1 MLEDRL
7 SCDLSTAPSLTEW
20 PHLPRLNLESKL
32 QELSLYECDIELS
45 HPGKE
50 IAQKF
55 KEKPS
60 LPGVILTE
68 QGELKGMISRRRF
81 FEHLSRPYGLELFWN
96 RPITCLYRFIGT
108 DYLIF
113 PSETLITDAVHN
125 TLHHSRQRSPELL
138 YEPIVVEMQPRV
150 YRLLD
155 VHQLL
160 LAQSEIHRLATKLL
174 DETRQQLESA
184 NQELQR
190 LATLDGLTHLAN
202 RRRFDEYLN
211 QEWQRLQRA
220 RASLSLILC
229 DIDFFKHYNDAC
241 GHLAGDDCLRKI
253 AGAIQNAARRST
265 DLVARYGGEEFAV
278 VLPDTDAKGGIHV
291 AKKIRENVRGL
302 QLPHPQSPVSP
313 YVSISLGVASMVPD
327 RDSSPLQLIAAADL
341 ALYKAKQEGRDRFV
355 FNSF

>member
-1 MLEDRL
+1 MLDRL
-7 SCDLSTAPSLTEW
+7 ICDLSTAPGLTEC
-20 PHLPRLNLESKL
+20 LPPLSLESKL
-32 QELSLYECDIELS
+32 RELSLCECDIELS

-55 KEKPS
+55 KENPL

-68 QGELKGMISRRRF
+68 QGELAGMISRRRF

-96 RPITCLYRFIGT
+96 RPLTCLYRFIRT
-108 DYLIF
+108 EILIF
-113 PSETLITDAVHN
+113 SSETLIVDAAHRI
-125 TLHHSRQRSPELL
+125 LYRSAELL

-160 LAQSEIHRLATKLL
+160 LAQSQIHILVTQLL
-174 DETRQQLESA
+174 NQTRQQLESA

-211 QEWQRLQRA
+211 QEWQRLQRS
-220 RASLSLILC
+220 RACLSLILC
-229 DIDFFKHYNDAC
+229 DIDFFKRYNDAC

-253 AGAIQNAARRST
+253 ATAIQNAANRST

-278 VLPDTDAKGGIHV
+278 VLPDTDAKGGIRV
-291 AKKIRENVRGL
+291 AEKIRENVRGL
-302 QLPHPQSPVSP
+302 QLPHPHSPVSP
-313 YVSISLGVASMVPD
+313 YVSISLGVASMVPA

-341 ALYKAKQEGRDRFV
+341 ALYKAKQEGRDCFF
-355 FNSF
+355 FNGF